1 MPRYSTKQI
10 LKEAA
15 VWLLVAALIEGL
27 VVLILLGFDQQA
39 AHIARQSFA
48 KRQDAALMTASSAKN
63 ACASAAI
70 PSRELPKAE
79 Q

>member
-15 VWLLVAALIEGL
+15 AWLLVAALIECL
-27 VVLILLGFDQQA
+27 VVLILLGFDKQA
-39 AHIARQSFA
+39 AQIALQSLA
-48 KRQDAALMTASSAKN
+48 KRPDAALMTAGSAEN

-70 PSRELPKAE
+70 PSGDLPKAE

>member
-10 LKEAA
+10 LKEAT

-39 AHIARQSFA
+39 AQIARQSLA
-48 KRQDAALMTASSAKN
+48 KRPDAALMAAGSAEN
-63 ACASAAI
+63 ACANGAI
-70 PSRELPKAE
+70 PSRDLPKAE